1 MRRNVNDAEKVRE
14 VKKLL
19 AYVYAEWGKAI
30 DDALV
35 AFWLR
40 QLKGVD
46 RKLAWKAAEEL
57 AKRKT
62 YGEPKFQDFW
72 AVLNEIAPT
81 KKIQSA
87 YHPYTGVTEYTV
99 KIGLPQRG
107 PSGNGVTAIGSEPN
121 RVLLEFKR

>member
-1 MRRNVNDAEKVRE
+1 MNEQQKRRE
-14 VKKLL
+14 VEKLL
-19 AYVYAEWGKAI
+19 AFVYAEWGKAI
-30 DDALV
+30 TDELV
-35 AFWLR
+35 SLWLL

-57 AKRKT
+57 GKRKT

-81 KKIQSA
+81 KKVQSH
-87 YHPYTGVTEYTV
+87 YHPYTGITEYTV
-99 KIGLPQRG
+99 KIGMPNRLPG
-107 PSGNGVTAIGSEPN
+107 SAGMTAIGGEPN